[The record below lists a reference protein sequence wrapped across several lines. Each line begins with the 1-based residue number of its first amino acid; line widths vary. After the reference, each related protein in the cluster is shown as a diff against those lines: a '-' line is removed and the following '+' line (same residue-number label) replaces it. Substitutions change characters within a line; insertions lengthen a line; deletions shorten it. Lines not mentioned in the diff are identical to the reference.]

1 MSLILFPPGFWPCGN
16 AMLPFDL
23 KEHSHGPKP
32 WRSWEGKSN
41 AMSIVSPAEAKV
53 TWIGWSRR
61 RIHTYRGAFRAVS
74 QAFITTSP
82 PSLWT

>member
-1 MSLILFPPGFWPCGN
+1 MSLILFLPRFWLCGN

-53 TWIGWSRR
+53 TWIGWRRRR
-61 RIHTYRGAFRAVS
+61 RIRTKELLELFPKH
-74 QAFITTSP
+74 
-82 PSLWT
+82 L